1 MTKIPATD
9 PGPEERFFAELA
21 KLPRGQHAEL
31 RRTLGDDRPGHGA
44 YFLEGVAYRSG
55 LAWALKEHLDGL
67 ERSNRQALYLVA
79 GLYALVE
86 RPHDGEEPEENA
98 EAEAKE
104 RKALSLGALLGD
116 LYRAQEA
123 RPSTEKR
130 FLALL
135 DADREAL
142 PYHLRQAVTLL
153 DAGDLRPDWPRLLRD
168 VTGWGDR
175 IRQTWARDFYRH
187 AEPPE
192 RKAKA
197 AAIAEEDGDDAAPQ
211 TFTPAAT
218 PSDSELETH

>member
-1 MTKIPATD
+1 MTQTPTTQAPTTD
-9 PGPEERFFAELA
+9 PGPEEHFFAELA

-86 RPHDGEEPEENA
+86 RPHDGEPADEENA
-98 EAEAKE
+98 GAAAKE
-104 RKALSLGALLGD
+104 RKPLSLGALLGD

-153 DAGDLRPDWPRLLRD
+153 DAGDLRPDWPRLLKD
-168 VTGWGDR
+168 VTRWGDAV
-175 IRQTWARDFYRH
+175 RQTWARDFYRH

-192 RKAKA
+192 RKAKPA
-197 AAIAEEDGDDAAPQ
+197 ANAEEEANDVSQ
-211 TFTPAAT
+211 TST
-218 PSDSELETH
+218 SDTNKESN

>member
-1 MTKIPATD
+1 MTTTPETLTLS
-9 PGPEERFFAELA
+9 PEERFFAELA

-31 RRTLGDDRPGHGA
+31 RRTLSDDRPGHGA

-55 LAWALKEHLDGL
+55 LAWALKEELDGL
-67 ERSNRQALYLVA
+67 EQSSRRALYLVA

-86 RPHDGEEPEENA
+86 RPHDGEEPEE
-98 EAEAKE
+98 E
-104 RKALSLGALLGD
+104 RTETKARKPLSLGALLGD
-116 LYRAQEA
+116 LYRAQDA

-153 DAGDLRPDWPRLLRD
+153 DAGDLRPDWPQLLRD
-168 VTGWGDR
+168 VTRWGDAV
-175 IRQTWARDFYRH
+175 RQTWARDFYRH

-192 RKAKA
+192 KKARQ
-197 AAIAEEDGDDAAPQ
+197 GDEAQSEQDNEAPQ
-211 TFTPAAT
+211 TYTPAPAPDT
-218 PSDSELETH
+218 EEETL